1 MEFSRPEYWSGSR
14 SLLQGIF
21 PTQGSKPGLP
31 HCRRILYHLS
41 HQRSYN
47 FLAGCWWVPSFRAL
61 IWIPITFSYL
71 LNSLVQQT
79 LSTFY
84 ISKIP
89 SVIPSRLGSVQFSH
103 SVLSDSLWSR
113 EPQHARP
120 PCPSPTPGVH
130 PNSRASSQWCHPA
143 ISSSDESPSPP
154 APNPSHHQGLF
165 RWVNSSH
172 DVAKVLELQPQHQ
185 SFQWTPR
192 TDLL

>member
-89 SVIPSRLGSVQFSH
+89 SVIPSRLGSVPCRREWLPPLVFWPGEFHGQR
-103 SVLSDSLWSR
+103 SL
-113 EPQHARP
+113 AGY
-120 PCPSPTPGVH
+120 SPWACKETQ
-130 PNSRASSQWCHPA
+130 N
-143 ISSSDESPSPP
+143 
-154 APNPSHHQGLF
+154 
-165 RWVNSSH
+165 
-172 DVAKVLELQPQHQ
+172 
-185 SFQWTPR
+185 T
-192 TDLL
+192 T